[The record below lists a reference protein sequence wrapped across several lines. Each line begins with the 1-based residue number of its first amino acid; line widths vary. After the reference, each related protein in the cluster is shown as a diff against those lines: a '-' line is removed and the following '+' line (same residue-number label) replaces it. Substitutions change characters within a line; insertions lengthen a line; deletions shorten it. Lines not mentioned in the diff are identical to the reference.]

1 MSRKNDNND
10 VILIS
15 MFHERLPD
23 RTIINLATGG
33 ANSNYGISILNTS
46 KLPSNAIVVVSFGTN
61 DAAYWKMVSI
71 KDYKNNLEKI
81 IKKLDV
87 LGNKVVLVSPPPVN
101 LQKQT
106 PPGRKNE
113 VIKKYA
119 ETMHKIA
126 KAHNLL
132 YLNLYELL
140 HEEMQESDIH
150 FKDGVHLNE
159 LGYDIFFNKLVN
171 LLK

>member
-1 MSRKNDNND
+1 
-10 VILIS
+10 
-15 MFHERLPD
+15 
-23 RTIINLATGG
+23 
-33 ANSNYGISILNTS
+33 
-46 KLPSNAIVVVSFGTN
+46 
-61 DAAYWKMVSI
+61 
-71 KDYKNNLEKI
+71 
-81 IKKLDV
+81 
-87 LGNKVVLVSPPPVN
+87 
-101 LQKQT
+101 
-106 PPGRKNE
+106 
-113 VIKKYA
+113 
-119 ETMHKIA
+119 MHKIA